1 MESGFEDDFAPM
13 QSSNGAPAPTAPPV
27 SAPIDDAPF
36 ILGEDVEES
45 PKKTSEGEKFF
56 YYLYTFEFEKN
67 LIKFAKRFWDFI
79 SVTVV

>member
-36 ILGEDVEES
+36 ILGDDVEES
-45 PKKTSEGEKFF
+45 PKKTSEGEKFIF
-56 YYLYTFEFEKN
+56 F
-67 LIKFAKRFWDFI
+67 
-79 SVTVV
+79 

>member
-13 QSSNGAPAPTAPPV
+13 QSSNGAPAPNAPPPV

-45 PKKTSEGEKFF
+45 PKKTSEGEKFIF
-56 YYLYTFEFEKN
+56 FWIQ
-67 LIKFAKRFWDFI
+67 IKI
-79 SVTVV
+79 